1 MNTWV
6 TSGTL
11 DVKGVDKEA
20 VCLIL
25 LRTLWSLFL
34 PDAVLW
40 DDHLVR
46 TQCWSWRCCRIL
58 IYLSKMASGE
68 KSTALFVVL
77 WYTEKIAICSSQIT
91 GRIDSSGRLC
101 GAAPALFAFFSFCS
115 VFFWNH
121 SFVNLRSVCCTS
133 TIVLMHSEHQ
143 HFQSSCGSM
152 ILLCLF
158 VFIIYFS
165 KNKGTENSLFFPFSV
180 LKGSSSWL
188 RMPRLCSW
196 SFSWGGQ
203 KANTQIR
210 E

>member
-34 PDAVLW
+34 PDAVRW
-40 DDHLVR
+40 DDHLAR

-68 KSTALFVVL
+68 KSTALFVVS
-77 WYTEKIAICSSQIT
+77 WYTEKITICSSQIT

-101 GAAPALFAFFSFCS
+101 EAAPALFAFFSFCCFF
-115 VFFWNH
+115 FFWNH

-152 ILLCLF
+152 ILLCF
-158 VFIIYFS
+158 YY
-165 KNKGTENSLFFPFSV
+165 LFF
-180 LKGSSSWL
+180 
-188 RMPRLCSW
+188 
-196 SFSWGGQ
+196 Q
-203 KANTQIR
+203 K
-210 E
+210 

>member
-25 LRTLWSLFL
+25 RRTLWSLFL
-34 PDAVLW
+34 PDAVRW
-40 DDHLVR
+40 DDHLAR

-58 IYLSKMASGE
+58 IYLSKMPSGE
-68 KSTALFVVL
+68 KSTALFVVS
-77 WYTEKIAICSSQIT
+77 WYTEKNHNLLKSNYRPNWFIRSAVWSCSCT
-91 GRIDSSGRLC
+91 FC
-101 GAAPALFAFFSFCS
+101 FLFFLLLF
-115 VFFWNH
+115 FFWNH

-152 ILLCLF
+152 ILLCF
-158 VFIIYFS
+158 YY
-165 KNKGTENSLFFPFSV
+165 LFF
-180 LKGSSSWL
+180 
-188 RMPRLCSW
+188 
-196 SFSWGGQ
+196 Q
-203 KANTQIR
+203 K
-210 E
+210 

>member
-1 MNTWV
+1 MTTWLGPSV
-6 TSGTL
+6 GPGGVAGYWFIYQKWHLGKKVLPCLLSRDARKKLQSTR
-11 DVKGVDKEA
+11 VKLQAE
-20 VCLIL
+20 LIHPVGCVKL
-25 LRTLWSLFL
+25 LLHFL
-34 PDAVLW
+34 
-40 DDHLVR
+40 
-46 TQCWSWRCCRIL
+46 
-58 IYLSKMASGE
+58 LSFIFA
-68 KSTALFVVL
+68 
-77 WYTEKIAICSSQIT
+77 
-91 GRIDSSGRLC
+91 
-101 GAAPALFAFFSFCS
+101 AFF
-115 VFFWNH
+115 FFVWNH

-133 TIVLMHSEHQ
+133 TIVFDAFWAST
-143 HFQSSCGSM
+143 FSV
-152 ILLCLF
+152 LLWQYDFTLF